1 MLILNTIEKI
11 VKETIDELT
20 EQNVMQWIEL
30 ATNEMI
36 KPQENQKDQNT
47 LLQSSAS
54 NLLVAIGKKYVK
66 EVFGQLQ
73 KHFNPGQLPNLFII
87 NTMANL
93 AEINR
98 ESAWLLE

>member
-1 MLILNTIEKI
+1 MRTIENI
-11 VKETIDELT
+11 VKETIDDVN
-20 EQNVMQWIEL
+20 EQNVLQWIEL

-36 KPQENQKDQNT
+36 KPIENQKEPT
-47 LLQSSAS
+47 TFLQSAAS

-87 NTMANL
+87 HTMANL

-98 ESAWLLE
+98 